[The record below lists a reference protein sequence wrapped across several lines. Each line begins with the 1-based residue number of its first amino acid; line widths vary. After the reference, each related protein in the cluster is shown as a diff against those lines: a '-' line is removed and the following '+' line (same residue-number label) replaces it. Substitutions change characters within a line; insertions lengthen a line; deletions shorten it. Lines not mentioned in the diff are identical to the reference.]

1 MTSPMHP
8 VLGWNESWDDYI
20 KFANEKYISKSSQMI
35 YSVRTQKYHRNSKK
49 DVRKAVRN
57 KTKRRTKIEMAG

>member
-1 MTSPMHP
+1 MHP

-20 KFANEKYISKSSQMI
+20 KFANEKHISKPRQMI
-35 YSVRTQKYHRNSKK
+35 DSVRTQKYKKKKKK

-57 KTKRRTKIEMAG
+57 KTKRRTKNEMAG